1 MKKWLRRIRGAVVM
15 GLTWAVGWTLL
26 GMLGVLVF
34 YTLFPSVPDVVD
46 MWIPVFAY
54 PGFLCGAV
62 FSAVLGIAEGR
73 RRLDELSLS
82 RVGAFGAVSGVLV
95 GVLPFVLGSSEASG
109 LPAWLLGV
117 LIIGSL
123 TLLSAA
129 SADGSLALAKWW
141 RRRNCSPPVLT

>member
-1 MKKWLRRIRGAVVM
+1 MKKWLGRIRGAVLM

-26 GMLGVLVF
+26 GMLGVVVF
-34 YTLFPSVPDVVD
+34 YTIFPSLPNVVD
-46 MWIPVFAY
+46 LWIPVFAY

-62 FSAVLGIAEGR
+62 FSTVLGIAEGR

-82 RVGAFGAVSGVLV
+82 RVGVLGAVSGVLV
-95 GVLPFVLGSSEASG
+95 GVLPLVLGSSEASG

-117 LIIGSL
+117 VIVGSL

-129 SADGSLALAKWW
+129 SADGSLALANGGGAGTA
-141 RRRNCSPPVLT
+141 RRQC

>member
-26 GMLGVLVF
+26 GMLGVVVF
-34 YTLFPSVPDVVD
+34 YTLFPRVPDVVD

-82 RVGAFGAVSGVLV
+82 RVGAFGAVSGVSV

-141 RRRNCSPPVLT
+141 RRRNCSTPVLM